1 MKSERKIDMKARI
14 VMILMA
20 VALIALP
27 AMAQQQ
33 EWKSTSAM
41 QGTGST
47 YSPQLTEVGASS
59 AAEMG
64 TTTTTETYSPSKGP
78 RRVIGT
84 NPDPGHTEDES
95 SPIGDAMLPMLLCA
109 AAFCGVIA
117 LRRKRS
123 AENAAR

>member
-1 MKSERKIDMKARI
+1 MKKF
-14 VMILMA
+14 VMIIMA

-41 QGTGST
+41 PGTGST
-47 YSPQLTEVGASS
+47 YSPQIQQVGAEYAPSMAS
-59 AAEMG
+59 
-64 TTTTTETYSPSKGP
+64 TTTETYSPAKAPGRP
-78 RRVIGT
+78 RRTEGSSSDGDFNETSENGT
-84 NPDPGHTEDES
+84 GDEG

-123 AENAAR
+123 ALRR